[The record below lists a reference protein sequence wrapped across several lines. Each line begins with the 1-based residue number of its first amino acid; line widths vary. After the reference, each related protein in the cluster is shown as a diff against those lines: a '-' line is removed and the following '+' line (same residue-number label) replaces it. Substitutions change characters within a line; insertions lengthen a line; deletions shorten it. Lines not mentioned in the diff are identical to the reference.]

1 MSLDSYTYW
10 DLSNGLRMWCSFT
23 WTLLWPWRF
32 YFGYCVSTGENSRAE
47 EVHVSFNVFFFF
59 LSSFFSGKW
68 HTNATIFNNIIE
80 LAGKHV
86 CMCGQK
92 IFHSKVLSW
101 TKKLKKKIP
110 LFSSVF
116 ITLPFKK
123 YLEEAFERDEWN
135 NIKFG
140 EDFRGSWAFSFL
152 LYFESMNE
160 GLEEILLEDNQ
171 IQVLA
176 FLWMLISE

>member
-1 MSLDSYTYW
+1 MAWECGVHSLGLSSGLEDFTLDTVCRQGRTWGQKRYMFLLMS
-10 DLSNGLRMWCSFT
+10 
-23 WTLLWPWRF
+23 
-32 YFGYCVSTGENSRAE
+32 
-47 EVHVSFNVFFFF
+47 FFFF

-92 IFHSKVLSW
+92 IFHSKVLTW
-101 TKKLKKKIP
+101 TTKLKKKIP

-140 EDFRGSWAFSFL
+140 EDFRDSWAFSFF

-160 GLEEILLEDNQ
+160 GLEEILLEDNR